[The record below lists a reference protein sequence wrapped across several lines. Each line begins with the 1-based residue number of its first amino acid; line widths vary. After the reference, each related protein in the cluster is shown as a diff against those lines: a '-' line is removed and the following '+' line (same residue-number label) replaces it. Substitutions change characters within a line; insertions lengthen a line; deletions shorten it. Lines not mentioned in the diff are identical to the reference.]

1 MYNQY
6 KNGGKQMK
14 ANLKSSSVYYGWIV
28 VLITFVTL
36 LVSAGIRSM
45 PSILM
50 LPFEKEFGWTRGGIS
65 SVISVGI
72 FLYGLV
78 GPFSAALLERFGIR
92 RVMVA
97 SLAVLA
103 ISLSIT
109 PLMKHLWQFELL
121 WGLVS
126 GLATG
131 MMANV
136 LGVTVTNHWFVK
148 RKGLVVGMLTASA
161 ATGQLLFLP
170 LLAKIT
176 VDVGWKYAMYT
187 AVAAIVILLIIVAI
201 WMRDHPYDVGAA
213 PYGTEELVKPS
224 KFVGNLFLAPLLA
237 LRSALRNKTFWL
249 LAGTFFFCGFSTNG
263 LIGTHLIPA
272 CGDHGIPEVMAAG
285 LLALMGLF
293 DLFGTTL
300 SGWLSD
306 RFDSRWLLF
315 WYYGLRGLSL
325 LFLPYALDAS
335 PAAILVFSVFYG
347 LDWIATVPPTV
358 KLASQEFGKEKA
370 GMTFGWIVVA
380 HQIGASAA
388 AYGAGL
394 MRDWLGTYT
403 LPFLAAGFV
412 CLFAALMAV
421 RISKTSIVAIRQPQV

>member
-1 MYNQY
+1 MEESI
-6 KNGGKQMK
+6 
-14 ANLKSSSVYYGWIV
+14 KSSRVYYGWVV

-50 LPFEKEFGWTRGGIS
+50 LPFEKEFGWNRGSIS
-65 SVISVGI
+65 GVISIGI
-72 FLYGLV
+72 LLYGLV
-78 GPFSAALLERFGIR
+78 GPFSAALLAKFGIR

-109 PLMKHLWQFELL
+109 PLMKSLWQFELL
-121 WGLVS
+121 WGLVA
-126 GLATG
+126 GLGTG

-136 LGVTVTNHWFVK
+136 LGVTVSNHWFVK
-148 RKGLVVGMLTASA
+148 RKGLVVGLLTASA

-176 VDVGWKYAMYT
+176 VEVGWRTAIYT
-187 AVAAIVILLIIVAI
+187 AVAVIVIVLIIVAI
-201 WMRDHPYDVGAA
+201 WMRNNPYEVNAA
-213 PYGTEELVKPS
+213 PYGTEELVKPEAF
-224 KFVGNLFLAPLLA
+224 KGNIFLTPLLT
-237 LRSALRNKTFWL
+237 LRSALKNKTFWL

-306 RFDSRWLLF
+306 RFDSRKLLF

-325 LFLPYALDAS
+325 LFLPYALDSS
-335 PAAILVFSVFYG
+335 PFALLIFSIFYG

-358 KLASQEFGKEKA
+358 KLASKEFGKDKV
-370 GMTFGWIVVA
+370 GMIFGWIVVA

-394 MRDWLGTYT
+394 MRDWLGDYT
-403 LPFLAAGFV
+403 IPFLAAGFV
-412 CLFAALMAV
+412 CLFAALLAI
-421 RISKTSIVAIRQPQV
+421 RISRSTAAIGQPQV

>member
-1 MYNQY
+1 MQAS
-6 KNGGKQMK
+6 M
-14 ANLKSSSVYYGWIV
+14 KSSRIYYGWVV
-28 VLITFVTL
+28 VLIAFVTL

-50 LPFEKEFGWTRGGIS
+50 LPFEKEYGWNRGSIS
-65 SVISVGI
+65 AVISTGI
-72 FLYGLV
+72 FLYGLM

-92 RVMVA
+92 RMMVT

-103 ISLSIT
+103 LSLSIT
-109 PLMKHLWQFELL
+109 PLMSALWQFEIL
-121 WGLVS
+121 WGVVS

-136 LGVTVTNHWFVK
+136 LGVTVTNHWFVE
-148 RKGLVVGMLTASA
+148 RKGLVIGLLTASA

-170 LLAKIT
+170 LLAQIT
-176 VDVGWKYAMYT
+176 VEAGWRTSVYSAVGIL
-187 AVAAIVILLIIVAI
+187 VLLIVIVAV
-201 WMRDHPYDVGAA
+201 WMRNHPYDVGVA
-213 PYGTEELVKPS
+213 PYGTKELVKPD
-224 KFVGNLFLAPLLA
+224 KFKGNLFLTPLLA
-237 LRSALRNKTFWL
+237 LGSALKNKTFWL

-272 CGDHGIPEVMAAG
+272 CGDYGIPEVMAAG

-325 LFLPYALDAS
+325 LFLPYALDSS
-335 PAAILVFSVFYG
+335 PMALLMFAVFYG

-358 KLASQEFGKEKA
+358 KLAMKEFGKEKA
-370 GMTFGWIVVA
+370 GMIFGWIVVA
-380 HQIGASAA
+380 HQIGASTA

-394 MRDWLGTYT
+394 LRELMGNYT
-403 LPFLAAGFV
+403 VPFIAAGFV
-412 CLFAALMAV
+412 CLFAALMAI
-421 RISKTSIVAIRQPQV
+421 RISKSSGVIVQPIQQS

>member
-1 MYNQY
+1 MNE
-6 KNGGKQMK
+6 NI
-14 ANLKSSSVYYGWIV
+14 KSPRIYYGWV
-28 VLITFVTL
+28 VVFITFVTL
-36 LVSAGIRSM
+36 LISAGIRSM

-50 LPFEKEFGWTRGGIS
+50 LPFENEFGWNRGGIS
-65 SVISVGI
+65 GVISIGI
-72 FLYGLV
+72 FLYGLT

-92 RVMVA
+92 RVLVISLGA
-97 SLAVLA
+97 LAV
-103 ISLSIT
+103 SLSVT
-109 PLMKHLWQFELL
+109 PLMKSLWQFEII
-121 WGLVS
+121 WGIIA
-126 GLATG
+126 GLGTG

-148 RKGLVVGMLTASA
+148 HKGLVVGLLTASA

-170 LLAKIT
+170 VLAKIT
-176 VDVGWKYAMYT
+176 VEMGWRYSIFT
-187 AVAAIVILLIIVAI
+187 VVAVLVILLVIVSI
-201 WMRDHPYDVGAA
+201 WMRNHPYDVGVA
-213 PYGTEELVKPS
+213 PYGTKEMVKP
-224 KFVGNLFLAPLLA
+224 KAFQGNIFLSPILS

-272 CGDHGIPEVMAAG
+272 CGDYGITEVAAAG

-306 RFDSRWLLF
+306 RFDSRWLLV

-325 LFLPYALDAS
+325 IFLPFALDAS
-335 PAAILVFSVFYG
+335 PIALLTFSVFYG

-358 KLASQEFGKEKA
+358 KLTTKEFGKEKS
-370 GMTFGWIVVA
+370 GMIFGWVVVA
-380 HQIGASAA
+380 HQIGASTA

-394 MRDWLGTYT
+394 MRDWLGSYT
-403 LPFLAAGFV
+403 VPFVTAGFV
-412 CLFAALMAV
+412 CLFAAFMAI
-421 RISKTSIVAIRQPQV
+421 RISKTSLMVQENLQAQEG

>member
-1 MYNQY
+1 MNTRT
-6 KNGGKQMK
+6 
-14 ANLKSSSVYYGWIV
+14 KSSSMHYGWVV
-28 VLITFVTL
+28 VLVAFVTL

-50 LPFEKEFGWTRGGIS
+50 LPFEKEFGWSRGSIS
-65 SVISVGI
+65 GVVSISI

-78 GPFSAALLERFGIR
+78 GPFSAAVLAKFGIR
-92 RVMVA
+92 RIMVI

-103 ISLSIT
+103 LSLSIT
-109 PLMKHLWQFELL
+109 PQMTHLWQFELL
-121 WGLVS
+121 WGVVA
-126 GLATG
+126 GLGTG

-136 LGVTVTNHWFVK
+136 LGVTVSNQWFVK
-148 RKGLVVGMLTASA
+148 RKGLVIGLLTASA

-176 VDVGWKYAMYT
+176 VDVGWRTAIYA
-187 AVAAIVILLIIVAI
+187 AVGAVVIVLIIVAL
-201 WMRDHPYDVGAA
+201 WMRNHPYEVGLA
-213 PYGTEELVKPS
+213 PYGTEDVVKPVA
-224 KFVGNLFLAPLLA
+224 FQGNIFLTPLRT

-293 DLFGTTL
+293 DLVGTTL

-306 RFDSRWLLF
+306 RFDSRKLLF

-325 LFLPYALDAS
+325 LFLPFALNAGPS
-335 PAAILVFSVFYG
+335 ALLIFSIFYG

-358 KLASQEFGKEKA
+358 KLASKEFGKEKS
-370 GMTFGWIVVA
+370 GMIFGWVVVA
-380 HQIGASAA
+380 HQLGASAA

-394 MRDWLGTYT
+394 MRDWLGDYT
-403 LPFLAAGFV
+403 IPFMAAGFV
-412 CLFAALMAV
+412 CLFAALMV
-421 RISKTSIVAIRQPQV
+421 MRISKNNGAIQASQV